1 MYFLGTNNIRILK
14 IVAQKVI
21 IPDDGKVLNYNNET
35 PLHFVLKKPISD
47 ITCEACEILVQAGIN
62 TECEDVKHKKAA
74 DYCKSNDERLELLL
88 MPASP
93 KLKQHVPHQTNTV
106 ISSIKIGE
114 STKPL
119 MPENSQVQIGI
130 EEQLEKQVKEVLDL
144 DPEAQSPT
152 GPTPYIESMNYSDNI
167 DSASTDYYRDDTE
180 DNSIDTRE
188 WEVEITTNA
197 KNALESP
204 DFSVIRRKAV
214 EKICCLASGER
225 NADLVEKV
233 ADNLYECRVNKD
245 VRILWQLSKQESQ
258 DHPDL
263 YTDIIRILDIFHHK
277 NLQQR
282 IKHYKRSNAV
292 KCMETYLVVADEDD
306 GKDGYNYPRLFKKSQ
321 QRTDHSFKPPVTAP
335 GGDNFQ
341 FDHLYPVDK
350 KYMDWLLS
358 GRLKYD
364 VPFKVSSEERKI
376 ICREHTSTIL
386 LMGRSGTGK
395 TTCCM
400 FRLWHIFKMI
410 WRKWLLEQNT
420 ALSKAS
426 SLVGYLSTT
435 NPDLQQPSYTL
446 LPPKYR
452 HIFVTKN
459 PRLCEQVKEQF
470 HSLARTGV
478 PQYCSELHL
487 IGMQEHPLPNSCLKM
502 SPFNYPLFLTAT
514 QLQILIYNSL
524 FPPESNN
531 AFFPRKE
538 DGSLKVRVLNPE
550 KQDEYVLLPKK
561 DNWKNL
567 HELEDNYRIEVTST
581 YFKKYIWPKLISPD
595 SPLRK
600 IDPLL
605 IWTEIISFI
614 KGSQEALE
622 TDNGWLSEEQ
632 YETDIGGKRAPVF
645 RHCRTEVYKLFEKY
659 CKYMNERKPVLFD
672 QADLVRCIYKQLCCT
687 EHPMQLFDHLYVD
700 EIQDFTLAELSLYL
714 KLCNSTEGNFFTGDT
729 AQSIVRGVS
738 FRFADLKVH
747 LHSLGLT
754 CSLDHLTENYRSTYE
769 ISQLASSVI
778 DVLKH
783 LFPDSFD
790 SQLPRDVGQIYGN
803 KPLFRQLASPDVNR
817 LASLVEGRN
826 ETSNSGVIVHFG
838 ADQAIIVCNEDTKA
852 EFRRNKSYD
861 DALVLTVIEAKG
873 LEFNDVILYNF
884 FADSQVRLAV
894 NMLRPI
900 KYTTLKKFTK
910 MLHV

>member
-1 MYFLGTNNIRILK
+1 MHL
-14 IVAQKVI
+14 
-21 IPDDGKVLNYNNET
+21 
-35 PLHFVLKKPISD
+35 VLKKPISD
-47 ITCEACEILVQAGIN
+47 ITCKACKILVETGIN
-62 TECEDVKHKKAA
+62 TECEDINHKKAA
-74 DYCKSNDERLELLL
+74 DYCESGDDRLELLR

-93 KLKQHVPHQTNTV
+93 KPKQQAPHQTDTV
-106 ISSIKIGE
+106 MSSMKMEVGE
-114 STKPL
+114 TTKHP
-119 MPENSQVQIGI
+119 MPEEPQVQTKI
-130 EEQLEKQVKEVLDL
+130 EEWLEKQVNEVLGF

-152 GPTPYIESMNYSDNI
+152 GPTPGIEPMIFPDDI
-167 DSASTDYYRDDTE
+167 DTVPMDDSE
-180 DNSIDTRE
+180 DNSYKPFDAE
-188 WEVEITTNA
+188 VSKASWEVEMTSKA
-197 KNALESP
+197 QNALESP
-204 DFSVIRRKAV
+204 NFALRRKV
-214 EKICCLASGER
+214 REKIQRLASGER
-225 NADLVEKV
+225 NTDLVKKLG
-233 ADNLYECRVNKD
+233 DNLYECRVNIS
-245 VRILWQLSKQESQ
+245 VRILWRFSKQESQ
-258 DHPDL
+258 DSSEL
-263 YTDIIRILDIFHHK
+263 YTDIIRILDIVPHK

-282 IKHYKRSNAV
+282 IEHYKRSNVV
-292 KCMETYLVVADEDD
+292 KCVKTYLVVADEDEE
-306 GKDGYNYPRLFKKSQ
+306 KDGYNYPRLFKKAEHEEITKYSY
-321 QRTDHSFKPPVTAP
+321 KPPITAP
-335 GGDNFQ
+335 DGDNFQ
-341 FDHLYPVDK
+341 FDHLFPVDK
-350 KYMDWLLS
+350 RYMDWLLS
-358 GRLKYD
+358 DSLKYD
-364 VPFKVSSEERKI
+364 VPFKLSSEERKI
-376 ICREHTSTIL
+376 ICRKHTSTIL

-400 FRLWHIFKMI
+400 FRLWHIFKTI

-426 SLVGYLSTT
+426 SSEVVGYLSTT

-446 LPPKYR
+446 FPPKYR
-452 HIFVTKN
+452 HVFVTKN

-487 IGMQEHPLPNSCLKM
+487 IGMQEYPLPNSCQKM

-531 AFFPRKE
+531 AFFPKME

-550 KQDEYVLLPKK
+550 KQDEYVLLPTK
-561 DNWKNL
+561 DNLKNL
-567 HELEDNYRIEVTST
+567 HKLEDIYRIEVTST
-581 YFKKYIWPKLISPD
+581 YFKKYIWPKLKSAISPD
-595 SPLRK
+595 SSLRK

-622 TDNGWLSEEQ
+622 TDNGWLSERQ

-645 RHCRTEVYKLFEKY
+645 RDCRAEVYKLFEKY

-687 EHPMQLFDHLYVD
+687 EHPIQLFDHLYVD
-700 EIQDFTLAELSLYL
+700 EVQDFTLAELSLYL

-754 CSLDHLTENYRSTYE
+754 CSLDHLTENYRSTHE
-769 ISQLASSVI
+769 ILQLASSVI

-790 SQLPRDVGQIYGN
+790 SQLPRDEGQIHGT
-803 KPLFRQLASPDVNR
+803 KPLFHQLASPDVNR
-817 LASLVEGRN
+817 LASLVEGRD
-826 ETSNSGVIVHFG
+826 ETSNTGVTTNLG
-838 ADQAIIVCNEDTKA
+838 ADQAIIVCNEETKA
-852 EFRRNKSYD
+852 EFQRNKSYEN
-861 DALVLTVIEAKG
+861 ALVLTVVEAKG

-900 KYTTLKKFTK
+900 ECTTLKRHHTEIH
-910 MLHV
+910 LHGIEKSCMCV